1 MEKVLKQDTSDIAQA
16 QNLLMTQL
24 VFLNK
29 PKMCDLD
36 AWTHKLSQRL
46 GEVRVISDDH
56 FYMLS
61 VENYKSRFANE
72 DGGEHMVPA
81 IYNMLEPTAF
91 SVEGIDEI
99 KQSQFWDV
107 QNAWDIL
114 QECSYQVMLFDM
126 MALSLE
132 YQKRMELAVYGV
144 EAALELYED
153 CVGVYA
159 QATGKFMTRE
169 QLLAHRDQDIV
180 FRFLSM
186 YVNVRFFHIQ
196 NSTDHIIDS
205 LGLFALGLPDVQMHF
220 HGMEPNAVVNHVYNI
235 ASYQLANDLPIKNGE
250 TIDGLDEQGKIDI
263 HLQWPCR
270 YETSL
275 IQPIRDVLDICP
287 GEYAAGNRESSCT

>member
-1 MEKVLKQDTSDIAQA
+1 MEKMLKQDTDDIAQA

-29 PKMCDLD
+29 PKMCTLD
-36 AWTHKLSQRL
+36 AWKQKLSMKL
-46 GEVRVISDDH
+46 GEVRVVSEDH

-61 VENYKSRFANE
+61 VEEYKSRFTGE
-72 DGGEHMVPA
+72 DGKEQLIPA
-81 IYNMLEPTAF
+81 IYNMLEPTVF

-114 QECSYQVMLFDM
+114 QECSYQIMLFDM

-169 QLLAHRDQDIV
+169 QLLAYRDQDIV

-186 YVNVRFFHIQ
+186 YVNVRFFNIQ
-196 NSTDHIIDS
+196 NSDDHIIDS
-205 LGLFALGLPDVQMHF
+205 LGLFALGLPDVQLHF
-220 HGMEPNAVVNHVYNI
+220 HNMEPNAVVNHVYNI
-235 ASYQLANDLPIKNGE
+235 VSYQLANDFPIQNGE
-250 TIDGLDEQGKIDI
+250 TIDGLDEQGRVDI
-263 HLQWPCR
+263 NLQWPCR
-270 YETSL
+270 YEASL

-287 GEYAAGNRESSCT
+287 GKYASGNRE

>member
-1 MEKVLKQDTSDIAQA
+1 MEKLLKQDTSDIAQA
-16 QNLLMTQL
+16 QNLLMIQL

-29 PKMCDLD
+29 PKMCDLG

-61 VENYKSRFANE
+61 VEDYKSRFVKE
-72 DGGEHMVPA
+72 DGKEQMVPA
-81 IYNMLEPTAF
+81 IYHMLEPTAF

-114 QECSYQVMLFDM
+114 QECTYQVMLFDM

-132 YQKRMELAVYGV
+132 YHKRMELAVYGV

-169 QLLAHRDQDIV
+169 QLLAHQDQDIV

-186 YVNVRFFHIQ
+186 YVNVRFFNIQ

-205 LGLFALGLPDVQMHF
+205 LGLFALGLPDMQLHF

-235 ASYQLANDLPIKNGE
+235 ASYQLANDLPIENGE

-263 HLQWPCR
+263 NIQWPCR
-270 YETSL
+270 YEASL

-287 GEYAAGNRESSCT
+287 GEYAAGNRESPCT